1 MTASDV
7 LVIHLLSAFKRL
19 RRLSIFPAHL
29 HAMQPMNRHYIA
41 CDVRHLYQ
49 HDILYVGQHVA
60 MLRMSIPDTCLLTRI
75 LRLQDPLSEPNWS
88 LSIRRSQV
96 VNALESALCI
106 LSDAEEAW
114 LAWRHASSQ
123 TETQLRRLFRS
134 GQQQHNAHEQ
144 VSSTHIWYRHCCLAK
159 SAAIIWHELPGMM
172 SHHHC
177 ELSLL
182 PHWRV
187 WQLPCAC
194 TFGLVFCQLQSTDLQ
209 YAEQLLEVMGCS
221 TCPMSLQPMN
231 AYMACCNLLSCS

>member
-41 CDVRHLYQ
+41 CDVRHLHQ

-144 VSSTHIWYRHCCLAK
+144 VSSTHIWYCHCFLTGECGNCLAHAPLGLFFASCK
-159 SAAIIWHELPGMM
+159 AQTYSMLNSFWRSWAAAHVQCL
-172 SHHHC
+172 
-177 ELSLL
+177 
-182 PHWRV
+182 
-187 WQLPCAC
+187 
-194 TFGLVFCQLQSTDLQ
+194 
-209 YAEQLLEVMGCS
+209 
-221 TCPMSLQPMN
+221 
-231 AYMACCNLLSCS
+231 CNL